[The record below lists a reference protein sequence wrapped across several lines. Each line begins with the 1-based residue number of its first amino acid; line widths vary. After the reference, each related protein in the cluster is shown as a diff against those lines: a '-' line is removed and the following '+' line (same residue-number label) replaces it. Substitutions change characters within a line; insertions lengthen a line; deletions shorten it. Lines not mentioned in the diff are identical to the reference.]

1 MPYCGHFRYP
11 TPYTIM
17 TIGSN
22 WESRI
27 MQIVISSSQIDIE
40 MQQVYEVKM
49 KLFYTLYVINT
60 SLVLTIQ
67 RRVLMVDG
75 LQNGQLELRNH
86 FS

>member
-1 MPYCGHFRYP
+1 
-11 TPYTIM
+11 
-17 TIGSN
+17 
-22 WESRI
+22 

-60 SLVLTIQ
+60 SLMLTIQ

-75 LQNGQLELRNH
+75 LQNEQLELRNH